1 MATSHDTLLR
11 LIQRSE
17 PPVRATPR
25 VLSVDDFAWKKGR
38 RYGTILIDLE
48 AHTVVDVLPDREAAT
63 FAKWLLDHP
72 GVEVISR
79 DRAGNYADGARQGA
93 PSAQQICDRFHLLLN
108 LQEALK
114 RLFERKHACLK
125 QVAMAEQAQEE
136 QASQAKVARGEGSPT
151 LDQSITVGPS
161 VSPAHQAQ
169 RQLRR
174 EKRKQRY
181 DEVMK
186 LHEQGVSQVAIAT
199 LLGLHRDTVRR
210 YIRAPQFPEIVRPKR
225 HKSKLDPYKEYLHE
239 QWATGQYTVSS
250 LLSKLRER
258 GYQGGETQIYDY
270 LIPKCLLCGK
280 IKGKSTWKEMKVR
293 YESSHHTS
301 SLTSLS

>member
-1 MATSHDTLLR
+1 MTSVLLLPDPAVLALVDLEIDAATNTITALAVTTSPEAKCPLCHQPASRVQSRYVRTLVDLPCSGQGVRWLVQVRRFWCENAACARKIFTERLPTCAPAYARRTRKQAEILCEIAFALGGKAGERIASLLSMATSHDTLLR

-125 QVAMAEQAQEE
+125 QVGMAEQAQEE
-136 QASQAKVARGEGSPT
+136 QASQAKVARGEGSPK

-161 VSPAHQAQ
+161 VSPAH
-169 RQLRR
+169 
-174 EKRKQRY
+174 
-181 DEVMK
+181 
-186 LHEQGVSQVAIAT
+186 
-199 LLGLHRDTVRR
+199 
-210 YIRAPQFPEIVRPKR
+210 
-225 HKSKLDPYKEYLHE
+225 
-239 QWATGQYTVSS
+239 
-250 LLSKLRER
+250 
-258 GYQGGETQIYDY
+258 
-270 LIPKCLLCGK
+270 
-280 IKGKSTWKEMKVR
+280 
-293 YESSHHTS
+293 
-301 SLTSLS
+301 